1 MLNWNVYNGR
11 FVFLINIF
19 ETIAKT
25 ASILAAYTT
34 AGATRPA
41 GLQDQTAEET
51 KSPYKWSTQR
61 ASAIDHGNNNFGRW
75 YPCQKK
81 CSGKDN
87 KSNSLEVIEIYLFF
101 NCFFFQ
107 KEKNL
112 STLQLQEADVQRT
125 LQNERINLWELEGH
139 IKKVRFSKNSCWKS
153 RYYLKLYGNFTS
165 AHKIK

>member
-1 MLNWNVYNGR
+1 MKSLVCFSYYH
-11 FVFLINIF
+11 F

-34 AGATRPA
+34 AGVTRPA

-61 ASAIDHGNNNFGRW
+61 ASAIDYGNNNVRRW

-87 KSNSLEVIEIYLFF
+87 KSSSLEVIEIYLFF
-101 NCFFFQ
+101 LIVCFFRKKKIYLLCSCKKPMF
-107 KEKNL
+107 
-112 STLQLQEADVQRT
+112 
-125 LQNERINLWELEGH
+125 NELCKMNALICGNWRAIL
-139 IKKVRFSKNSCWKS
+139 KK
-153 RYYLKLYGNFTS
+153 
-165 AHKIK
+165 